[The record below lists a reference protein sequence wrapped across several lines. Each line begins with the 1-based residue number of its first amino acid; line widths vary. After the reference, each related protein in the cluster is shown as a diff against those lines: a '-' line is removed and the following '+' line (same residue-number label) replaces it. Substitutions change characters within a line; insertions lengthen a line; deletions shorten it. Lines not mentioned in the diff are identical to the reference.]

1 MILQFIKTNILSKKL
16 RNFLTIF
23 SILVS
28 VMLIIMVQNLTA
40 QLKSNVVENAGT
52 YDILVGANGSA
63 TQLVLSSMFYY
74 DNPIGNINIS
84 YYENLQKDSRIVKV
98 VPIGMGDNYN
108 GYKIIGTSTD
118 FFDDGYELK
127 AGTLFEKEGDV
138 VIGSTVARATGL
150 SIGSTFSGMHGLTES
165 GGHEHADFK
174 YTVVGILAQTKTPS
188 DTVIY
193 TDIQSVW
200 AVHGLEHDHDHEEG
214 EEHDEE
220 TLMAEEME
228 HEEEEHTTSGHGTTS
243 SEDLIT
249 ALLVK
254 TTSLA
259 NQVLVTNELSKNAD
273 IQAINP
279 AATLRRL
286 LVTLNAGEVIV
297 TLVAYVSIF
306 LSVIVLFTTMLS
318 ASIERRKDISILR
331 ALGAN
336 RKTVF
341 LTILLETL
349 IIALIGAILGFVIAH
364 LAIGIAGNYT
374 AVNYGINI
382 SGFSVQT
389 SEIFVLIGAVLL
401 SVLAGII
408 PAVMVYRTD
417 ATKYLK

>member
-1 MILQFIKTNILSKKL
+1 MILQFVKTNILSKKL

-28 VMLIIMVQNLTA
+28 VMLIIAVQNLTA
-40 QLKSNVVENAGT
+40 QLKNNVIDNAGT
-52 YDILVGANGSA
+52 YDVLVGANGSS

-74 DNPIGNINIS
+74 DVPIGNINIS
-84 YYENLQKDSRIVKV
+84 YYENLQKDSRVVKV

-108 GYKIIGTSTD
+108 GYKIIGTSSQ
-118 FFDDGYELK
+118 FFDEGYSIKE
-127 AGTLFEKEGDV
+127 GRLFEKEGEV
-138 VIGSTVARATGL
+138 VVGSTVAKATGL
-150 SIGSTFSGMHGLTES
+150 RIGSTFAGMHGIAGE
-165 GGHEHADFK
+165 GGHEHGDFK

-188 DTVIY
+188 DTAIY
-193 TDIQSVW
+193 TDIKSVW
-200 AVHGLEHDHDHEEG
+200 TVHGLEHDHDEDD
-214 EEHDEE
+214 HD
-220 TLMAEEME
+220 EEME
-228 HEEEEHTTSGHGTTS
+228 HEEEHISSGHGEHS

-259 NQVLVTNELSKNAD
+259 NQVVVANELNKNTD
-273 IQAINP
+273 VQAINP
-279 AATLRRL
+279 AATLRKL
-286 LVTLNAGEVIV
+286 LVTLSAGEVVV

-349 IIALIGAILGFVIAH
+349 IIAIIGSLLGFVIAH
-364 LAIGIAGNYT
+364 IAIGIAGNYT
-374 AVNYGINI
+374 AVNFGINI
-382 SGFSVQT
+382 SGLSVQT
-389 SEIFVLIGAVLL
+389 SEIFVLIGAVIL
-401 SVLAGII
+401 SVIAGII
-408 PAVMVYRTD
+408 PAIMVYKTD